1 MKITLYTNNS
11 FTQEGRLKGVRLD
24 QGEKYQSNSEL
35 QMMRNY
41 ITEVQRTLGILSSQN
56 SSTPTKEPQTF
67 NRSSHTIQSEG
78 FQQKYDCDTL
88 RIFERCHDVE

>member
-24 QGEKYQSNSEL
+24 QGIRKAAEKNQAGKTNSEL

-56 SSTPTKEPQTF
+56 SSAPTKEPQTF

-78 FQQKYDCDTL
+78 FQQKYSYVL
-88 RIFERCHDVE
+88 I